1 VPVIE
6 AAARTRATLKV
17 MDGVLQTMTVRAER
31 MRHLAEIGFGTATE
45 LADVIVRE
53 TGLSFRM
60 AHNIVG
66 AVVRDAIEA
75 RRTALTITASDLD
88 RAAQTLFGQ
97 ALGIN
102 PDVVRKA
109 LDPAENIKLRTV
121 VGGPAH
127 VREMADRRTRA
138 LEADR
143 SAIATVR
150 NRIGDATQR
159 LNAAAQRI
167 AAKG

>member
-1 VPVIE
+1 
-6 AAARTRATLKV
+6 
-17 MDGVLQTMTVRAER
+17 
-31 MRHLAEIGFGTATE
+31 
-45 LADVIVRE
+45 
-53 TGLSFRM
+53 M
-60 AHNIVG
+60 AHTIGG
-66 AVVRDAIEA
+66 AAVRDAIGA

-88 RAAQTLFGQ
+88 RAAQTLFGK

-127 VREMADRRTRA
+127 VREMVNRRMRA

-143 SAIATVR
+143 SGISAVR
-150 NRIGDATQR
+150 SRIEDATQR

-167 AAKG
+167 AAQG